1 MARRLVILLV
11 LGLAVAGGVLTLED
25 ADPVSEPAAPDGSL
39 QATVT
44 RVVDGDTAILS
55 GVGRSRFI
63 GVDTPEVFGGRECF
77 GPEASQFVKGIL
89 TGRRVRY
96 AIGAES
102 RDRYGRALVYIWLQD
117 GRFLNELLVARG
129 YARPLAIAP
138 NVRYAGRFERRARE
152 AREARRGLWAP
163 GACS

>member
-1 MARRLVILLV
+1 MRRLAVLL
-11 LGLAVAGGVLTLED
+11 LLAVAVATGALALPD
-25 ADPVSEPAAPDGSL
+25 ADRVSDPPAADGSRH
-39 QATVT
+39 ATVT

-77 GPEASQFVKGIL
+77 GPEASQYVKAML

-96 AIGAES
+96 AIGVEP

-117 GRFLNELLVARG
+117 GRLLNELLVARG

-138 NVRYAGRFERRARE
+138 NVRYAGRLQQRAHE
-152 AREARRGLWAP
+152 ARAARRGLWSP
-163 GACS
+163 DACA

>member
-1 MARRLVILLV
+1 
-11 LGLAVAGGVLTLED
+11 
-25 ADPVSEPAAPDGSL
+25 
-39 QATVT
+39 VT

-63 GVDTPEVFGGRECF
+63 GVDTPEVFAGRECY
-77 GPEASQFVKGIL
+77 GPEASRFVKRIL

-96 AIGAES
+96 AIGTEP
-102 RDRYGRALVYIWLQD
+102 RDRYGRALVYIWLRD

-138 NVRYAGRFERRARE
+138 NVRYAARFEQH
-152 AREARRGLWAP
+152 AREARRARRGLWSRS
-163 GACS
+163 ACP